1 MPETARLLAE
11 IEAAAACIAPWRP
24 LHTMIAINPLQGLED
39 LPFEAATAEAA
50 RLFGGRP
57 WPDAGMVAPALADG
71 RISAPVLTVA
81 ALRHGRPELA
91 DPDRLIKALRHE
103 VLPGRRA
110 ATGAAAELDRLT
122 GFWLAAFLDQ
132 GQASWPMPD
141 RELGFYRAWRRLA
154 RHDRAIPERR
164 RIDGLPDDPAVLVH
178 QRLAGLDVAT
188 REGIIRAHLVALPG
202 WVAHLRWRVAEGG
215 HHPWNAVAPASLLD
229 YVAVRLALADLLGVT
244 LPPVAAPAGTT
255 DKRLRAPAGL
265 VALEAWEESH
275 RQRLLTMLT
284 ATPPAADAAGTDR
297 PLGQIVLC
305 IDVRSEVLRRHLEA
319 TGPWETLGFAG
330 FFGVPVA
337 VRPFGEDDPHA
348 SCPVLLR
355 PRHLVDEHPLP
366 EAADLAARHLA
377 GRRRLGGLKSLV
389 KELKAGVAGSFGY
402 IEATGLAHGAAMM
415 LRTLTPRLAERLS
428 TGFGRAVMPKV
439 PVAPGLDLHHDRDHG
454 HDHHHHHHDD
464 AEDLILGLSPAE
476 QAFFAEGALRVM
488 GLTKGFA
495 ELVVFCGHGGHTV
508 NNVFAS
514 GLDCGA
520 CGGNRGGPNARILA
534 ALLNAPAVRAA
545 LAERG
550 ILIPKTTRFLSA
562 EHDTTTDR
570 VSLDPDP
577 VAASRQSFRRLQADL
592 DRARRAAAAER
603 VSHLTDADPA
613 DPVRAVEKRAADWS
627 EVRPEWALAGNA
639 AFIVGDRALTRHLDL
654 GGRTFLH
661 SYDWQADA
669 DGRLL
674 EVILTAPM
682 VVAEWI
688 NTQYLF
694 STLDND
700 IWGAGSKTI
709 HDPVAGLGVLK
720 GNGPDLA
727 VGLPLQSVMVA
738 DGQIRHEPLRLM
750 AVVQAPRARVEAA
763 IERHAVLSTLFDNGW
778 VALAVLDPETGCSW
792 RRDRSGAWLQAL
804 PERLPDVMSETGA
817 LASATPIP
825 A

>member
-1 MPETARLLAE
+1 M
-11 IEAAAACIAPWRP
+11 
-24 LHTMIAINPLQGLED
+24 D
-39 LPFEAATAEAA
+39 
-50 RLFGGRP
+50 
-57 WPDAGMVAPALADG
+57 
-71 RISAPVLTVA
+71 
-81 ALRHGRPELA
+81 
-91 DPDRLIKALRHE
+91 
-103 VLPGRRA
+103 
-110 ATGAAAELDRLT
+110 
-122 GFWLAAFLDQ
+122 
-132 GQASWPMPD
+132 
-141 RELGFYRAWRRLA
+141 
-154 RHDRAIPERR
+154 
-164 RIDGLPDDPAVLVH
+164 
-178 QRLAGLDVAT
+178 
-188 REGIIRAHLVALPG
+188 
-202 WVAHLRWRVAEGG
+202 
-215 HHPWNAVAPASLLD
+215 
-229 YVAVRLALADLLGVT
+229 
-244 LPPVAAPAGTT
+244 
-255 DKRLRAPAGL
+255 
-265 VALEAWEESH
+265 
-275 RQRLLTMLT
+275 
-284 ATPPAADAAGTDR
+284 TP
-297 PLGQIVLC
+297 
-305 IDVRSEVLRRHLEA
+305 
-319 TGPWETLGFAG
+319 
-330 FFGVPVA
+330 
-337 VRPFGEDDPHA
+337 
-348 SCPVLLR
+348 
-355 PRHLVDEHPLP
+355 
-366 EAADLAARHLA
+366 
-377 GRRRLGGLKSLV
+377 
-389 KELKAGVAGSFGY
+389 
-402 IEATGLAHGAAMM
+402 
-415 LRTLTPRLAERLS
+415 
-428 TGFGRAVMPKV
+428 
-439 PVAPGLDLHHDRDHG
+439 
-454 HDHHHHHHDD
+454 HDHDHHHHHDD

-545 LAERG
+545 LVERG
-550 ILIPKTTRFLSA
+550 IVIPETTRFLSA

-603 VSHLTDADPA
+603 ASHLTDADPA

-700 IWGAGSKTI
+700 TWGAGSKTI

-792 RRDRSGAWLQAL
+792 RRDRSGTWLQAL
-804 PERLPDVMSETGA
+804 PEQAPEAMSESGA